1 MKQKL
6 NNIIAFILFIFA
18 PCTLLAQLN
27 IPIIGADETI
37 SQYTCITTPGVKTFG
52 MRVIQSNGVI
62 KDISVKTAKSQIDK
76 QIQGTTKKILSVSE
90 LLRSASSKKAKNKLK
105 AKITSLR
112 SQRETLRYIKSQI
125 LLCEKAELKFSVS
138 SVPVLLTNTVLLPE
152 FTRPVNLFMYG
163 FKFTIP
169 KNFKGTSYCVAIS
182 NATKVPFGGII
193 YPDPGQMQATVYKN
207 CQPFGAPVGNLC
219 VNGLEEDEGMIILT
233 QGGIQETE
241 GDCTSTT
248 RCSLNE
254 LKNYLPSFYQNTRL
268 TSFKPGDC
276 N

>member
-6 NNIIAFILFIFA
+6 IILIISLSFVVI
-18 PCTLLAQLN
+18 PCAISAQLN
-27 IPIIGADETI
+27 IPIIGADESV
-37 SQYTCITTPGVKTFG
+37 SQYTCITTPGVKTYG
-52 MRVIQSNGVI
+52 MKVIQANGTI
-62 KDISVKTAKSQIDK
+62 KDVSVKAAKSQISK
-76 QIQGTTKKILSVSE
+76 QIQGVTEKILNVSE
-90 LLRSASSKKAKNKLK
+90 LLRSATSKKAKNKLK
-105 AKITSLR
+105 EKLASLR
-112 SQRETLRYIKSQI
+112 SQRETLKFIKTQI
-125 LLCEKAELKFSVS
+125 LLCEKAELKFSAS
-138 SVPVLLTNTVLLPE
+138 SVPVLLTNTVILPE

-169 KNFKGTSYCVAIS
+169 KNYKGKSYCVAVS
-182 NATKVPFGGII
+182 NATSVPFGGIN
-193 YPDPGQMQATVYKN
+193 YPDPGEMTTEVYKN

-219 VNGLEEDEGMIILT
+219 VNGLEQDEGMIILT

-241 GDCTSTT
+241 GDCTSTF

-268 TSFKPGDC
+268 TSFKPGSC